1 MRKLPAAV
9 LSLIVLAACS
19 DSALSP
25 SGDLD
30 VSASASASVD
40 RKVDVVVV
48 LNGHAKGKSLENK
61 QHALSTARQMGL
73 VPTFA
78 YGAAL
83 TGFAAAVPEGRL
95 RALEKDPR
103 VQFVSPDEEFSIE
116 SQILPAGVDRV
127 DADQSST
134 VAGDGTG
141 SVNVGIAIIDS
152 GIDPTHPDLNV
163 AGGVDCL
170 SNGTT
175 GDPNGHGTHVAG
187 TAAAI
192 DNDIGVVGVA
202 PGSPLYAVRVF
213 NKNGVA
219 SASRVICGIDWV
231 TANAATLGIR
241 VANMSFGFGTKEKKD
256 DRNCGLTVH
265 DALHL
270 AVCRLVDAGVT
281 VVVSA
286 ENSSRDL
293 SQNLP
298 AAFPEVLT
306 VTAMRDEDGI
316 PGALGTSPPR
326 CTPDPYPDDEATTFS
341 NYSTVASEDTSHV
354 IAAPGFCV

>member
-1 MRKLPAAV
+1 MLIRAQPLP
-9 LSLIVLAACS
+9 
-19 DSALSP
+19 
-25 SGDLD
+25 
-30 VSASASASVD
+30 
-40 RKVDVVVV
+40 
-48 LNGHAKGKSLENK
+48 
-61 QHALSTARQMGL
+61 
-73 VPTFA
+73 
-78 YGAAL
+78 
-83 TGFAAAVPEGRL
+83 
-95 RALEKDPR
+95 
-103 VQFVSPDEEFSIE
+103 
-116 SQILPAGVDRV
+116 
-127 DADQSST
+127 
-134 VAGDGTG
+134 DGTG
-141 SVNVGIAIIDS
+141 SVNVGIAIIDT

-163 AGGVDCL
+163 AWGVDCVL
-170 SNGTT
+170 KGTT

-202 PGSPLYAVRVF
+202 PGSPLYAVRVL
-213 NKNGVA
+213 NKNGNG
-219 SASRVICGIDWV
+219 STSRLICGIDWV

-256 DRNCGLTVH
+256 DRNSGLTVH

-293 SQNLP
+293 SQNVP

-316 PGALGTSPPR
+316 PGALGTSPPG

>member
-9 LSLIVLAACS
+9 LSLSVLAACS

-30 VSASASASVD
+30 VSASASVD

-61 QHALSTARQMGL
+61 QRAQSIARQMGL

-103 VQFVSPDEEFSIE
+103 VQFISPDEGFSIE
-116 SQILPAGVDRV
+116 WQILPAGVDRV

-141 SVNVGIAIIDS
+141 SVNVGIAIIDT

-163 AGGVDCL
+163 AGGSIV
-170 SNGTT
+170 SPTERPGTRADT
-175 GDPNGHGTHVAG
+175 ELTLQALQQPSTTTSEWWV
-187 TAAAI
+187 
-192 DNDIGVVGVA
+192 
-202 PGSPLYAVRVF
+202 
-213 NKNGVA
+213 
-219 SASRVICGIDWV
+219 SR
-231 TANAATLGIR
+231 
-241 VANMSFGFGTKEKKD
+241 
-256 DRNCGLTVH
+256 
-265 DALHL
+265 
-270 AVCRLVDAGVT
+270 
-281 VVVSA
+281 
-286 ENSSRDL
+286 RDL
-293 SQNLP
+293 P
-298 AAFPEVLT
+298 C
-306 VTAMRDEDGI
+306 MRFV
-316 PGALGTSPPR
+316 
-326 CTPDPYPDDEATTFS
+326 FS
-341 NYSTVASEDTSHV
+341 TRMELRRLRGLFAEST
-354 IAAPGFCV
+354 G